1 MSGNS
6 VWPQAL
12 GFSKTRQVGPF
23 LEFFNELL
31 STQVPMIALQE
42 YVQSHLRFKTKSDI
56 SLVNFVE
63 FLLLKSRTKSSEL
76 SKIRIFCV

>member
-31 STQVPMIALQE
+31 STQNVNVA
-42 YVQSHLRFKTKSDI
+42 RFAR
-56 SLVNFVE
+56 NF
-63 FLLLKSRTKSSEL
+63 
-76 SKIRIFCV
+76 